1 MKRLLGFIF
10 ALLLFPALTFPAS
23 LNASAYI
30 ESDGTINL
38 YEWENCDRTILFKGY
53 ETSGTC
59 YHSVCVKY
67 RYIGHDNRIYV
78 AVQAENSNNNLSKVP
93 ENNYTE
99 LYISFDDSSEIKIC
113 SDGNSDYNK
122 NNFFVK
128 YGSKSDSFGNVS
140 YEAEIL
146 LKDVGYDDIVKMY
159 VRLKDYDGNLT
170 RIFETDIKSE
180 ELKEKESE
188 SIAESEKQSEK
199 ETKEK
204 ANKANKKST
213 TKKETTTELK
223 TEIITEEYV
232 PYSEELKKNNRG
244 IIAIG
249 AVCVLTSVAAMCVS
263 IFKKDKKD

>member
-1 MKRLLGFIF
+1 MKRLFCLLF
-10 ALLLFPALTFPAS
+10 ALLLFPALAFPTS
-23 LNASAYI
+23 LDASAYI

-38 YEWENCDRTILFKGY
+38 YEWESCDQTILFEGY
-53 ETSGTC
+53 EISGTC

-67 RYIGHDNRIYV
+67 RYIEHDNRIYV
-78 AVQAENSNNNLSKVP
+78 AVLAENSNSDLSKAP

-99 LYISFDDSSEIKIC
+99 LFISFDNSSKIKIC
-113 SDGNSDYNK
+113 SDGKFNYNE
-122 NNFFVK
+122 NDFFVK
-128 YGSKSDSFGNVS
+128 YGSKNDSFGGVS

-146 LKDVGYDDIVKMY
+146 LKAAEYNEIITMY
-159 VRLKDYDGNLT
+159 VQLKDYEGNLT

-199 ETKEK
+199 EAKEK
-204 ANKANKKST
+204 ANNEKKKST

-232 PYSEELKKNNRG
+232 PYSEELKKNNRSV
-244 IIAIG
+244 IVIG